1 MLFFVTSANILLSK
15 VQKDVK
21 LNIIKMETAI
31 AFIALFA
38 TVFGIM
44 YVFYTTR
51 HKERLALIEKGA
63 DASLF
68 NTGKEGQ
75 SFINWSKLTLKIG
88 MLGIG
93 IALGIIAGMVFDQ
106 LDVFDPEPM
115 YTAMVFLFGGLSLVA
130 FYIID
135 RKSK

>member
-1 MLFFVTSANILLSK
+1 
-15 VQKDVK
+15 
-21 LNIIKMETAI
+21 METSI

-38 TVFGIM
+38 TIFGIM

-51 HKERLALIEKGA
+51 NKERMALIEKGA

-75 SFINWSKLTLKIG
+75 KFSFNWGKLTLKIG
-88 MLGIG
+88 MLFMG
-93 IALGIIAGMVFDQ
+93 IALGIMAGAILSYAGV
-106 LDVFDPEPM
+106 LNEGANYP
-115 YTAMVFLFGGLSLVA
+115 AMIFFFGGLSLVL
-130 FYIID
+130 FYLLD